1 MGDALPAAGF
11 LMQSDAQAPLL
22 DARGRR
28 KRKLRL
34 SLTDRCNL
42 RCLYCMP
49 DKPAWLPRA
58 ERMPRAELVELA
70 RVFVRDLGITELRL
84 TGGEP
89 LLRGDVVEIV
99 GELDA
104 LRADG
109 LQRIAMTS
117 NGGLLPRYAKAL
129 KAAGLDDLN
138 VSLDAIDPDTFGR
151 LTRGDVHAVLRGIAA
166 AQAAGLPVKLNCV
179 VVRDYNEDQV
189 LPLARWAHQAG
200 LPLRYIEFM
209 PLDGR
214 GDWSKARVVTEAQML
229 EHLRPLG
236 PLTAVPR
243 GRDPARYYQLPDG
256 YRIGVISTI
265 SKPFC
270 ANCDRL
276 RVDARGALYPCL
288 FSAQGH
294 DLRSTLRQNAGSNA
308 LAELIRLRV
317 WNKEVGY
324 VASPGYVERPI
335 TMHRLGG

>member
-1 MGDALPAAGF
+1 MSSTPWMADADAGVAAT
-11 LMQSDAQAPLL
+11 LS
-22 DARGRR
+22 DARGRT

-49 DKPAWLPRA
+49 DKPTWLPRS
-58 ERMPRAELVELA
+58 ELMPRTEIVELA

-89 LLRGDVVEIV
+89 LLRSDVVEIV
-99 GELDA
+99 RELGA
-104 LRADG
+104 LRTDG

-117 NGGLLPRYAKAL
+117 NGGLLPRYAAEL

-138 VSLDAIDPDTFGR
+138 VSLDAIDPDTFAR

-214 GDWSKARVVTEAQML
+214 GDWSKQRVVTEAEIL

-236 PLTAVPR
+236 TFTAVPR
-243 GRDPARYYQLPDG
+243 DRDPASYYQLSDG

-270 ANCDRL
+270 ASCDRL
-276 RVDARGALYPCL
+276 RVDARGALYTCL
-288 FSAQGH
+288 FSAKGH
-294 DLRSTLRQNAGSNA
+294 DLRPALRDNADPTA
-308 LAELIRLRV
+308 LVELIRQRV
-317 WNKEVGY
+317 WNKEAGY
-324 VASPGYVERPI
+324 VANPGYVERPI
-335 TMHRLGG
+335 TMHHLGG